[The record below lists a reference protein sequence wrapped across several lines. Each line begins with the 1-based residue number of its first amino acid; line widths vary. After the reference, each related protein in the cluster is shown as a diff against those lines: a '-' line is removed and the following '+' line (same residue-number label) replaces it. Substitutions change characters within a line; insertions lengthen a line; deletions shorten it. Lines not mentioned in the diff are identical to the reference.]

1 MPTPNKSQTLISLPE
16 TAWAI
21 SQTVLESPG
30 HVVSKENFL
39 GNLVPFEG
47 ETKLPFFL
55 RLYFWHLL
63 SKMIRSDDALTLET
77 SALKLF
83 AVSDLHYQLIRSV
96 DKNKLSCF
104 HFTLPRGITS
114 SPTTEL
120 HKYLQVILV

>member
-1 MPTPNKSQTLISLPE
+1 MPTPNKSQTLISPPE

-47 ETKLPFFL
+47 ETKPSFFL